1 MTNENAGWRSRAKL
15 RVFAV
20 AAIAVLLFGGW
31 LVLRD
36 RPAALDYYKPV
47 DRPGV
52 FATHRNAARL
62 AAIIGPLLA
71 GILGWLLGL
80 YSWVIIAAALISWVS
95 PDPRNPIVMFL
106 RQVTEPV
113 LAPVRRLLP
122 PWKTGGLDF
131 SPLIVILAIQFVER
145 VILPGLL
152 RSMY

>member
-1 MTNENAGWRSRAKL
+1 MPE
-15 RVFAV
+15 
-20 AAIAVLLFGGW
+20 
-31 LVLRD
+31 
-36 RPAALDYYKPV
+36 
-47 DRPGV
+47 
-52 FATHRNAARL
+52 
-62 AAIIGPLLA
+62 IIGF
-71 GILGWLLGL
+71 LGWLLGL

-113 LAPVRRLLP
+113 LAPVRRFLP

-152 RSMY
+152 RAMY